1 MTISKAAVIL
11 SALCLI
17 ACSEQSSD
25 ASPSGFNPPDFEF
38 LESLLREERKF
49 NEGYYRKGD
58 KLYFLVE
65 VKADSSGPMMSVKA
79 EAESTL
85 TIGKGLLAYAEK
97 KCEGISKF
105 QTTMTGTIKLL
116 SKNFEGFYR
125 ELWST
130 LVHPIDEEIESICK
144 S

>member
-1 MTISKAAVIL
+1 MTISKASAIL
-11 SALCLI
+11 FTLCLT
-17 ACSEQSSD
+17 ACSENTSD
-25 ASPSGFNPPDFEF
+25 IYPGGHNLPDIDF
-38 LESLLREERKF
+38 LESLIEDEGRF
-49 NEGYYRKGD
+49 SEGYYQKGD
-58 KLYFLVE
+58 KLYFLVD

-85 TIGKGLLAYAEK
+85 TIGQGLLAYAEK

-130 LVHPIDEEIESICK
+130 SIYPIDEKIESICK

>member
-1 MTISKAAVIL
+1 MTISKSSAIL
-11 SALCLI
+11 FTLCLT
-17 ACSEQSSD
+17 ACSENTSD
-25 ASPSGFNPPDFEF
+25 IYPGGHTLPDIDFR
-38 LESLLREERKF
+38 ESLIEDEGRF
-49 NEGYYRKGD
+49 SEGYYQKGD

-65 VKADSSGPMMSVKA
+65 VKADSSGPMMTVKA

-85 TIGKGLLAYAEK
+85 MIGQGLLAYAEK

-105 QTTMTGTIKLL
+105 QTTMTGTTKLL

-130 LVHPIDEEIESICK
+130 SLYPIHEKIESICK

>member
-1 MTISKAAVIL
+1 MTISKVSVIL
-11 SALCLI
+11 LTLCLI
-17 ACSEQSSD
+17 ACSEHSD
-25 ASPSGFNPPDFEF
+25 DINQGGFNPPDFEF

-49 NEGYYRKGD
+49 NEGYYRRGE

-65 VKADSSGPMMSVKA
+65 VKADSFGPMMSVKA
-79 EAESTL
+79 EAESAL
-85 TIGKGLLAYAEK
+85 TIGKGLLAYAGK
-97 KCEGISKF
+97 KCEDISKF
-105 QTTMTGTIKLL
+105 QTTMSGTTKLL

-130 LVHPIDEEIESICK
+130 SIYPIDEKIESLCK

>member
-1 MTISKAAVIL
+1 MIVFKAAVIL
-11 SALCLI
+11 SALCLT
-17 ACSEQSSD
+17 ACSENRSD
-25 ASPSGFNPPDFEF
+25 IFSGGRTLPDIDF
-38 LESLLREERKF
+38 LESLIEDEGRF
-49 NEGYYRKGD
+49 SEGYYQKGD

-85 TIGKGLLAYAEK
+85 TIGKGLLSYAGK

-105 QTTMTGTIKLL
+105 QTTMTSTTKLL

-130 LVHPIDEEIESICK
+130 SLYPIDEKIESICK

>member
-1 MTISKAAVIL
+1 MTISKSSAIL
-11 SALCLI
+11 FTLCLT
-17 ACSEQSSD
+17 ACSENRSD
-25 ASPSGFNPPDFEF
+25 IFPGGHTLPDIDF
-38 LESLLREERKF
+38 LESLIADEGRF
-49 NEGYYRKGD
+49 SEGYYQKGD

-79 EAESTL
+79 QAESTL
-85 TIGKGLLAYAEK
+85 TIGKGLLAYAGK

-105 QTTMTGTIKLL
+105 QTTMTSTTKLL

-130 LVHPIDEEIESICK
+130 SLYPIDEKIEAICK

>member
-1 MTISKAAVIL
+1 MIVFKAAVIL
-11 SALCLI
+11 SALCLT
-17 ACSEQSSD
+17 ACSEHSSD
-25 ASPSGFNPPDFEF
+25 ANPSGFTPPDFKF
-38 LESLLREERKF
+38 LESLLSEERKF
-49 NEGYYRKGD
+49 NEGYYQKGD

-65 VKADSSGPMMSVKA
+65 VKADSSGPMMAVKA

-85 TIGKGLLAYAEK
+85 TIGKGLLAYAGK

-105 QTTMTGTIKLL
+105 QTTTSGTTKLL

-125 ELWST
+125 ELWGTSIY
-130 LVHPIDEEIESICK
+130 PIDEKIESICK

>member
-1 MTISKAAVIL
+1 MTISKSSAIL
-11 SALCLI
+11 FTLCLT
-17 ACSEQSSD
+17 ACSENTSD
-25 ASPSGFNPPDFEF
+25 IYPGGHTLPDIDV
-38 LESLLREERKF
+38 LESLIADEGRF
-49 NEGYYRKGD
+49 SEGYYQKGD

-85 TIGKGLLAYAEK
+85 TIGKGLLAYAGK

-130 LVHPIDEEIESICK
+130 SIYPIDEKIESICK

>member
-1 MTISKAAVIL
+1 MTISKASAIL
-11 SALCLI
+11 FALCLT
-17 ACSEQSSD
+17 ACSENTSD
-25 ASPSGFNPPDFEF
+25 IYPGRHNPPDIDF
-38 LESLLREERKF
+38 LESLIEDEGRF
-49 NEGYYRKGD
+49 SEGYYQKDD

-65 VKADSSGPMMSVKA
+65 VEADSAGPMMSVKA

-85 TIGKGLLAYAEK
+85 TIGQGLLAYAEN
-97 KCEGISKF
+97 KCEGISKI
-105 QTTMTGTIKLL
+105 QTEMTETIKLL

-130 LVHPIDEEIESICK
+130 SLYPIDEKIESICK

>member
-1 MTISKAAVIL
+1 MMISRVSVIL
-11 SALCLI
+11 FTFCLT
-17 ACSEQSSD
+17 ACSEHSSD
-25 ASPSGFNPPDFEF
+25 ANPSGFTPPDFKF
-38 LESLLREERKF
+38 LESLLSEERKF
-49 NEGYYRKGD
+49 NEGYYQKGD

-85 TIGKGLLAYAEK
+85 TIGQGLLAYAEK
-97 KCEGISKF
+97 KCEGISKI
-105 QTTMTGTIKLL
+105 QTKMTETIKLL

-130 LVHPIDEEIESICK
+130 SLYPIDEKIESICK

>member
-1 MTISKAAVIL
+1 MIVFKAAVIL
-11 SALCLI
+11 SALCLT
-17 ACSEQSSD
+17 ACSEHSSD
-25 ASPSGFNPPDFEF
+25 TNPSGFTPPDFEF

-49 NEGYYRKGD
+49 SEGYYQKGD

-85 TIGKGLLAYAEK
+85 TIGQGLLAYAEK
-97 KCEGISKF
+97 KCEGISKI
-105 QTTMTGTIKLL
+105 QTKMTETIKLL

-130 LVHPIDEEIESICK
+130 SLYPIDEKIESICK